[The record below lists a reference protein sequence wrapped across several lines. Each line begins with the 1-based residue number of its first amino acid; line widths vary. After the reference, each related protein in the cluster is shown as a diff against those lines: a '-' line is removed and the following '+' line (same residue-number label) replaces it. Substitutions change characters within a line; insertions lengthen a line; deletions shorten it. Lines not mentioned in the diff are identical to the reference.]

1 MATAYANYK
10 ANLTSSAST
19 TIYTVGSAKTA
30 IIKSIRISNSNA
42 SRNCDITLNLVDTS
56 SVVYPL
62 ETSREIPKGSS
73 VELLQTGLE
82 ANTGENVQSARAGGS
97 APLVLNESEVI
108 KVVAERAGD
117 LTIVISV
124 LEIS

>member
-19 TIYTVGSAKTA
+19 TIYTVGSEKTA
-30 IIKSIRISNSNA
+30 IIKSIRISNSNTN
-42 SRNCDITLNLVDTS
+42 RNCDITLNLIDTN
-56 SVVYPL
+56 SVIYPL

-82 ANTGENVQSARAGGS
+82 AETGENVRSARAGGS
-97 APLVLNESEVI
+97 APLVLNESEVL

-124 LEIS
+124 LEVS

>member
-19 TIYTVGSAKTA
+19 TLYTVGSAKTA

-42 SRNCDITLNLVDTS
+42 SRNCDITLNLVDAS

-82 ANTGENVQSARAGGS
+82 ANTGENVRSARAGGS
-97 APLVLNESEVI
+97 APLVLNESEVL